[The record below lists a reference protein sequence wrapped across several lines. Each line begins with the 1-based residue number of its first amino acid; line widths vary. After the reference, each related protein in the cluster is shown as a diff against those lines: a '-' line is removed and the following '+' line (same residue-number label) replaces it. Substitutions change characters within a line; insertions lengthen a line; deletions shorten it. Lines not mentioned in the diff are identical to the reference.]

1 MYLFDIVPAI
11 FAAYTRGPD
20 NRSQFDRT
28 CKLYLSIGKLYK
40 YYCSVL
46 YILLFDMICRISNLK
61 GVFSDFNYSS
71 MFILLMRLERH
82 TAHLLL
88 FDIIL
93 LFYDKLLLIFDILTL
108 IIL

>member
-1 MYLFDIVPAI
+1 MV
-11 FAAYTRGPD
+11 
-20 NRSQFDRT
+20 RT

-46 YILLFDMICRISNLK
+46 YILIFNRICRISDFK
-61 GVFSDFNYSS
+61 GIFSDFIAGNV
-71 MFILLMRLERH
+71 FILLMCLKRH

-93 LFYDKLLLIFDILTL
+93 LFYDKLLLIIDIFML
-108 IIL
+108 IDL